1 MHVAMQV
8 QQYIFVFN
16 QPVEVL
22 GSTINW
28 RIKLESAH
36 WCLVVKR
43 PTVCQVNSLF
53 ILVLFLRK
61 YFCLFTV
68 FSKRLVRI
76 KWISLPYLFSCFLI
90 QIAWYRS
97 SKPDYLQTVWNLY
110 SSLMNTLNLTLN
122 HMSFFV
128 VNKRI
133 VIARDK
139 VHFAIEY
146 FLNLR

>member
-22 GSTINW
+22 GPTINR

-43 PTVCQVNSLF
+43 PTMCQVNLLF

-76 KWISLPYLFSCFLI
+76 KWISFPYLFSCFLI

-97 SKPDYLQTVWNLY
+97 SEPDYLQTVWNLY
-110 SSLMNTLNLTLN
+110 SSLMNTLNFTLN

-133 VIARDK
+133 VIARNK